1 MIRLEHLTFT
11 YGGASAPALQ
21 DVTLEIPA
29 GAFVLLAGPSG
40 AGKSTLLRCLNGL
53 VPHFSGGTLR
63 GRIAVFGHDPVVEGP
78 SALSRVVG
86 FVFQNPEAQFV
97 LDRVEDEVA
106 FALENLAVPPAE
118 MRARVTE
125 ALDLVGLTPLRD
137 RLLETLSG
145 GEKQRVAIA
154 AALALRPRVLVL
166 DEPTSQLDPQS
177 AEEVLE
183 ALVRL
188 NRELG
193 LTVVLAEHRLERV
206 LPYATQMIY
215 LPALAAPLLSGPP
228 RQVLQH
234 VPDVPPVV
242 ALGRALGWDPL
253 PLTVAESRVAD
264 RLSLI
269 AYRLSPVADRASL
282 IACRRSRVAY
292 RGSRIAYRLS
302 RIACCGARV
311 AYRASLIACR
321 GSRVAYRVSLI
332 ACRRWERP
340 DRRRERGRWERHSTL
355 RNRRQATRDTR
366 YAICDMRYA
375 TRDRRY
381 ATRDP
386 RHATRDPRSA
396 IGDRRYATSDRRSAI
411 SDRRS
416 AIGDKRSAIGDTRL
430 TIRGLCFRYD
440 QTPVLRDVS
449 LEVAAGELVV
459 LMGRNGAG
467 KTTLLECIV
476 GLLRPQAGTIALD
489 GEPLL
494 GRETADICRRVG
506 YLPQLPDDLL
516 FADTVAEELAVTL
529 RNHGL
534 LDRPPIAPDELLARL
549 GLAELAS
556 AYPRDLSVGQRQ
568 RVALGAV
575 TVTAPSLLLLDE
587 PTRGMDYAAKAELLR
602 LLRSWQAEGT
612 GVLLVTHDVELAAQA
627 ADRVVLL
634 EEGRV
639 CADGTPVQ
647 VLTASPGFA
656 PQLSQLFPG
665 RGWLSVEDVL
675 RGWKTACR

>member
-311 AYRASLIACR
+311 AYRASRIACR
-321 GSRVAYRVSLI
+321 GSRVAYRVLLI

-375 TRDRRY
+375 IRDTRY
-381 ATRDP
+381 AIRDTRY
-386 RHATRDPRSA
+386 A
-396 IGDRRYATSDRRSAI
+396 IGDP
-411 SDRRS
+411 
-416 AIGDKRSAIGDTRL
+416 RL